1 MSASRCTISGGF
13 THEAEAGRVTLRTA
27 PDADVAGVASA
38 EAAASGARMSASVIS
53 CGRGKSSP
61 VLKSAAIAARRRAA
75 GGRHTPAGGPARNLR
90 LSP

>member
-1 MSASRCTISGGF
+1 MSASRCTTSGGF
-13 THEAEAGRVTLRTA
+13 THEARRVSLRMA

-38 EAAASGARMSASVIS
+38 EAAVSDACMSASAIS
-53 CGRGKSSP
+53 CRVRKFSPRG
-61 VLKSAAIAARRRAA
+61 AASAARRRAS